1 MENEVVIRLSS
12 FLGIF
17 ILMAGWESI
26 FPRRILTSS
35 KPKRWLSN
43 LGLVFLNTLLVRG
56 LFTLAPV
63 GVASYAAE
71 QGWGVLNT
79 LGAPNWILILLA
91 VIALDFVIY
100 LQHAMFHAIPLLWR
114 IHMVHHTDLD
124 FDVTTGNRFHP
135 IEIFLSMGIKMI
147 AVILIGAPPS
157 SVLIFEV
164 LLNGTSMFN
173 HSNVRI
179 PKNLDRFLRLWIV
192 TPDMHRVHHSVY
204 VEETNSNFGFNLPW
218 WDKIMGTYIAFPKDG
233 HTEMTI
239 GLSHFRNPERL
250 TFPWLLGVPFL
261 GGIGNYPLNRGGRA
275 G

>member
-1 MENEVVIRLSS
+1 MENETFIRLIS
-12 FLGIF
+12 FIGIF
-17 ILMAGWESI
+17 ILMAGWETIS
-26 FPRRILTSS
+26 PRRILTIS

-43 LGLVFLNTLLVRG
+43 LSLVFLNTLLVRV
-56 LFTLAPV
+56 LFTLTPV
-63 GVASYAAE
+63 GMASYAAE

-79 LGAPNWILILLA
+79 LGAPIWALIPLA
-91 VIALDFVIY
+91 VITLDFVIY
-100 LQHAMFHAIPLLWR
+100 LQHVMFHSIPLLWR

-135 IEIFLSMGIKMI
+135 IEIILSMGIKTM

-173 HSNVRI
+173 HSNVWI
-179 PKNLDRFLRLWIV
+179 PKDLDRFLRIWIV
-192 TPDMHRVHHSVY
+192 TPDMHRVHHSIY

-218 WDKIMGTYIAFPKDG
+218 WDKIMGTYKAFPKEG

-239 GLSHFRNPERL
+239 GLTHYRNPKRI
-250 TFPWLLGVPFL
+250 TFPWLLGIPFI
-261 GGIGNYPLNRGGRA
+261 GGIGNYPLNRRDE
-275 G
+275 